1 MKYLTIKNWDKYQ
14 PDQKLKDKFASLKWV
29 KDYTDKEFDSDYMD
43 LTFFQRYVLDAL
55 CRLRGRLGHDIP
67 YDDPTWVAR
76 LLHAVRT
83 DAPHIP
89 HAVATLLARGFL
101 ALQNDEVTCREGEG
115 EGETGEVRGE
125 TGENLRSA
133 QVPTKPTPRGV
144 RLESRSKAAGED

>member
-89 HAVATLLARGFL
+89 HAVATLLARGF
-101 ALQNDEVTCREGEG
+101 
-115 EGETGEVRGE
+115 
-125 TGENLRSA
+125 
-133 QVPTKPTPRGV
+133 
-144 RLESRSKAAGED
+144 